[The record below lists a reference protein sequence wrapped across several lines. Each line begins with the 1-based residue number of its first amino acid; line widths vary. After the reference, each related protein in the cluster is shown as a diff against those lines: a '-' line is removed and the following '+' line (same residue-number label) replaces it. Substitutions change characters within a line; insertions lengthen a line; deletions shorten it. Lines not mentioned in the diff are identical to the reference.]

1 MNKIA
6 FKGQGVHALSAAIIL
21 LFLISLP
28 CFAELT
34 ENDIRQIR
42 EVIREEI
49 KPLEDRLTRVETRLT
64 GVETKLTALET
75 KVEEKFNSVEDKI
88 ALSQWFIGLLVAMVV
103 AAIAIPQLLVLL
115 RERKELREIE
125 KLWDAI
131 AELKEKR
138 VITS

>member
-1 MNKIA
+1 MVYKII
-6 FKGQGVHALSAAIIL
+6 LTIIL
-21 LFLISLP
+21 LFLISPP

-34 ENDIRQIR
+34 ANDVRQI
-42 EVIREEI
+42 IREEI
-49 KPLEDRLTRVETRLT
+49 KPLEDRMIRVETRLT